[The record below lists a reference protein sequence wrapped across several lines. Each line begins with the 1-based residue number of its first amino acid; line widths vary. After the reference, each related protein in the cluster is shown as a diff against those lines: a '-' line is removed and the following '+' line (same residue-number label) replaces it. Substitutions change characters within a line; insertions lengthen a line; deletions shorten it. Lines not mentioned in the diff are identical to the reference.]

1 MSLPAF
7 EVIDHTA
14 DVGIIAYGSDLREL
28 FVNAARG
35 MFSLLVEIDTVVPRE
50 ERVVEVEG
58 VDLEGLLVAW
68 LNELLYLYT
77 AEGLALSRFDVMEL
91 GDSHLRA
98 RVAGEHTDPSR
109 HHPHLDIKA
118 ATYHQLEI
126 KGDDTWRARIIF
138 DI

>member
-1 MSLPAF
+1 MSSLAF
-7 EVIDHTA
+7 EVFDHTA
-14 DVGIIAYGSDLREL
+14 DIGIIAYGSDLPEL
-28 FVNAARG
+28 FANAARG
-35 MFSLLVEIDTVVPRE
+35 MFSLLLDLDTVVPRE

-58 VDLEGLLVAW
+58 IDLEGLLVSW

-77 AEGLALSRFDVMEL
+77 AEGLALSRFDILEL
-91 GDSHLRA
+91 SNSRLRA
-98 RVAGEHTDPSR
+98 RVRGERADPSR

-126 KGDDTWRARIIF
+126 KGNDTWRARIIF